1 MSMVM
6 LVTGKATM
14 GRIQMDKDGNVVQE
28 IPAKFEEQDGGPCV
42 AVIEEDSETG
52 EKNASGIFGDW
63 DAAGYLKMA
72 LEMLKPERE
81 LNIPGFREITMEA
94 MRDGV
99 DLCDYCGKPNCMD
112 CVVKEWKENLR

>member
-14 GRIQMDKDGNVVQE
+14 GRIQRDKDGNVVQK

-52 EKNASGIFGDW
+52 EKNASRIFGDW

-72 LEMLKPERE
+72 LEMLKPERAVN
-81 LNIPGFREITMEA
+81 LPDFREITMEA
-94 MRDGV
+94 MRDRV
-99 DLCDYCGKPNCMD
+99 DLCDYCGKQDCRA